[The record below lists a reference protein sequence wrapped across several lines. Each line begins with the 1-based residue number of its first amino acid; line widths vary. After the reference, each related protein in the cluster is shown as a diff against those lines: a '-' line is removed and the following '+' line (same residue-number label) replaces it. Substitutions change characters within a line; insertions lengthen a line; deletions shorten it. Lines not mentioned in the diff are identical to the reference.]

1 MAGKTG
7 VTVRV
12 VSNRLPEISAQIRP
26 AVANEVKRATLD
38 VEAKAKAMT
47 PVRTGTLRRSIHSV
61 FENGGLTGLVGPS
74 VLYGKFVEFGTRRM
88 GARPYMRPAAEA
100 VLPKF
105 AAAVKAALAGLK

>member
-1 MAGKTG
+1 MAGTG

-12 VSNRLPEISAQIRP
+12 VSNRLPAISAAIRP
-26 AVANEVKRATLD
+26 AVVAEVQKAAFD
-38 VEAKAKAMT
+38 IEAQAKAKV

-61 FENGGLTGLVGPS
+61 FENGGLRALVGPS

-105 AAAVKAALAGLK
+105 ADAVKRALAGLR